1 MTTQQPSQDQ
11 SENSAPDSRQQPE
24 FHAKDWRAHRRAVA
38 NALNADQ
45 PATILDIC
53 CGDGWV
59 PGSLTY
65 PASVHG
71 FDLYAD
77 GPEGYAFFQTGD
89 FNQGVPENFGQYD
102 AAICCEAMGYLQ
114 NPGMFLQS
122 VRKHLKPGGKFILSI
137 PNPNYAGA
145 RINHLIQGF
154 PRSYSWF
161 SQNDTPEPH
170 MPWLTLGLFQLWLL
184 LGLNGFKDINVLEV
198 DERKPR
204 RASERL
210 VGGIIKAYARKRLKQ
225 AQTPSVAKL
234 WEQALSDQIVYGRQL
249 VVSAIVA

>member
-1 MTTQQPSQDQ
+1 MTQ
-11 SENSAPDSRQQPE
+11 STSKIDSRG
-24 FHAKDWRAHRRAVA
+24 FDTKAHRRAVA
-38 NALNADQ
+38 RELNAHQ
-45 PATILDIC
+45 PAMILDIC

-71 FDLYAD
+71 MDLYAQ
-77 GPEGYAFFQTGD
+77 GPAGYDFFLTGD
-89 FNQGVPENFGQYD
+89 FNQGLPEGLSIYD

-122 VRKHLKPGGKFILSI
+122 VRKHLKPGGKFILSV

-161 SQNDTPEPH
+161 SQNETPEPH
-170 MPWLTLGLFQLWLL
+170 MPWLSLGLFQLWLL
-184 LGLNGFKDINVLEV
+184 LGLNGFKDITVLEV
-198 DERKPR
+198 DEKKPR
-204 RASERL
+204 RQWEKS
-210 VGGIIKAYARKRLKQ
+210 VGWIIKGYAKKRFNK
-225 AQTPSVAKL
+225 ANSDSVARL
-234 WEQALSDQIVYGRQL
+234 WEQAMSDQIVYGRQL
-249 VVSAIVA
+249 VVSATAV

>member
-1 MTTQQPSQDQ
+1 MTQ
-11 SENSAPDSRQQPE
+11 SKQAQDSRS
-24 FHAKDWRAHRRAVA
+24 HRQAVA
-38 NALNADQ
+38 KALNEIQ

-59 PGSLTY
+59 PESLTY
-65 PASVHG
+65 QASVHG
-71 FDLYAD
+71 LDLYAES
-77 GPEGYAFFQTGD
+77 PQGYAFFQNGD
-89 FNQGVPENFGQYD
+89 FNLGVPDSFGQYD

-122 VRKHLKPGGKFILSI
+122 VRAHLKPGGRFILSV

-184 LGLNGFKDINVLEV
+184 LGLNGFKDITVLEV
-198 DERKPR
+198 DEPKPR
-204 RASERL
+204 RAWERL
-210 VGGIIKAYARKRLKQ
+210 VGGIIKAYARKRLKK
-225 AQTPSVAKL
+225 AQSKNVANL
-234 WEQALSDQIVYGRQL
+234 WAQALSDQVVYGRQL
-249 VVSAIVA
+249 VISAVVA

>member
-1 MTTQQPSQDQ
+1 MTQ
-11 SENSAPDSRQQPE
+11 STSKIDSRGIDT
-24 FHAKDWRAHRRAVA
+24 KAHRRAVA
-38 NALNADQ
+38 SELNAHQ

-71 FDLYAD
+71 LDFYAQ
-77 GPEGYAFFQTGD
+77 GPAGYDFFQTGD
-89 FNQGVPENFGQYD
+89 FNLGLPDNLTVYD

-122 VRKHLKPGGKFILSI
+122 VRKHLKPGGKFILSV

-145 RINHLIQGF
+145 RVNHLIQGF

-161 SQNDTPEPH
+161 SQNETPEPH

-184 LGLNGFKDINVLEV
+184 LGLNGFKDITVLEV
-198 DERKPR
+198 DEKKPR
-204 RASERL
+204 RHWEKSIGL
-210 VGGIIKAYARKRLKQ
+210 IIKGYAKKRFKK
-225 AQTPSVAKL
+225 APNENIARL
-234 WEQALSDQIVYGRQL
+234 WEQAMSDQIVYGRQL
-249 VVSAIVA
+249 VVSATAA

>member
-1 MTTQQPSQDQ
+1 MTQ
-11 SENSAPDSRQQPE
+11 STAKIDSRSTDS
-24 FHAKDWRAHRRAVA
+24 KAHRRSVA
-38 NALNADQ
+38 AELNADK
-45 PATILDIC
+45 PESILDIC

-59 PGSLTY
+59 PGALTY

-71 FDLYAD
+71 FDLYAN
-77 GPEGYAFFQTGD
+77 GPAGYDFFKTGD
-89 FNQGVPENFGQYD
+89 FNLGVPDDLGVYD

-122 VRKHLKPGGKFILSI
+122 VRKHLKTGGKFILSV

-145 RINHLIQGF
+145 RVNHLIQGF

-161 SQNDTPEPH
+161 SQNETPEPH

-184 LGLNGFKDINVLEV
+184 LGLNGFKDITVLEV

-204 RASERL
+204 RQWEKA
-210 VGGIIKAYARKRLKQ
+210 VGWIIKGYAKKRFKK
-225 AQTPSVAKL
+225 AGNESVARL
-234 WEQALSDQIVYGRQL
+234 WDQAMSDQIVYGRQL
-249 VVSAIVA
+249 VVSATAA